1 MEQAGKRVAAE
12 VELIKD
18 EVLVLS
24 LPHHGWRLMH
34 VAPRDYNLA
43 TLDPRQRFVVGQRLT
58 ATLAAKPSP
67 STGLMHFSGHLQGLK
82 GLAWTLLAHIAFCIH
97 KVSKSVFRQLGA
109 CMQLPVEYWAS
120 SRLPLVCML
129 SLGSL

>member
-1 MEQAGKRVAAE
+1 MTAHNVMHCYTRTTNPLNQINPDVEQAGKRVAAE

-67 STGLMHFSGHLQGLK
+67 STGLVHF
-82 GLAWTLLAHIAFCIH
+82 
-97 KVSKSVFRQLGA
+97 
-109 CMQLPVEYWAS
+109 
-120 SRLPLVCML
+120 
-129 SLGSL
+129 